1 MLSSEDLLSKVT
13 LTGGEGKGGSL
24 SQSYGLL
31 LLMLPPLNHHGDA
44 ISVPI
49 DKSYGRCIHFHYP
62 DEYVCIITVEKTQ
75 KIAFALIV
83 D

>member
-31 LLMLPPLNHHGDA
+31 LLMLPPLHHHGDA

-49 DKSYGRCIHFHYP
+49 DKSYGRCIHFSQLRGICLHLHSR
-62 DEYVCIITVEKTQ
+62 KLH
-75 KIAFALIV
+75 KIAFALIA